1 MPKNEGFTLS
11 YLGQN
16 GYIPLYS
23 KTTTNQVIDWN
34 LGTAYGPIQII
45 LSASNWVNNIQ
56 TVVVDG
62 VTPNDIIY
70 CVKVLTGTESEMLEQ
85 DAAYSLLDPV
95 VGIESLE
102 NSIKFTC
109 TDTSPTVDLTV
120 QVSWQK

>member
-16 GYIPLYS
+16 GYIPLYP
-23 KTTTNQVIDWN
+23 KTTIGQVIDWN
-34 LGTAYGPIQII
+34 LGETYGPIQIT
-45 LSASNWVNNIQ
+45 LSASDWTGNTQIVS
-56 TVVVDG
+56 VDG
-62 VTPNDIIY
+62 VTPNDIVY

-95 VGIESLE
+95 IGVESLE